1 MPTTKTNSTPPLART
16 ATDTTSGMMTLV
28 VAPIGRDNE
37 LICDLLSRTFID
49 CEAFPDVPRAID
61 RLDSAGVL
69 LIAEEAL
76 TEEIVQQLR
85 HVFGQ
90 QPPWSDLPLIL
101 LTKTG
106 EVTLESQ
113 RRRAL
118 REPLG
123 NVLLLERP
131 IRPETLISSVRSAL
145 RARARQ
151 YQIRNQVEQYRRA
164 EEALRK
170 SEKLAVAGR
179 LAASVAHEINNPLE
193 AVTNLLY
200 LMRITTTDP
209 NTEKYA
215 ALAEQELSRVTEIA
229 KQTLQFYREP
239 ATSAPAHVSEVL
251 ESVLQFYGP
260 RFAARNVV
268 VQKDLRRGGPVT
280 AGAGEL
286 RQLFANLIGNALDA
300 MRGGGKLWVRTRPGR
315 QYVNGGDRMGVR
327 ISVADTGTGIVPHL
341 RQKIF
346 EPFVTTK
353 GDTGTGLGLWVTSE
367 IVQKHAGSIRLRSRV
382 HPQNSGT
389 VFHVF
394 LPRAADAGAQQ
405 KVDQSMA
412 S

>member
-1 MPTTKTNSTPPLART
+1 MSTIRPNS
-16 ATDTTSGMMTLV
+16 ATGLSAVNEPASGMVTLV
-28 VAPIGRDNE
+28 VAPVGRDNK
-37 LICDLLSRTFID
+37 LICELLNRISME
-49 CEAFPDVPRAID
+49 CAAFSNVFDALASLP
-61 RLDSAGVL
+61 SAGVL

-76 TEEIVQQLR
+76 TEPTVRELSKALD
-85 HVFGQ
+85 Q
-90 QPPWSDLPLIL
+90 QPPWSDLPLVL
-101 LTKTG
+101 LTTTG
-106 EVTLESQ
+106 EVTRESQ

-151 YQIRNQVEQYRRA
+151 YQIRDQVEQYRRA
-164 EEALRK
+164 EEAMRK

-200 LMRITTTDP
+200 LMRTTTTDP

-260 RFAARNVV
+260 RFTARNVV
-268 VQKDLRRGGPVT
+268 VRKDLRRGGPVT

-300 MRGGGKLWVRTRPGR
+300 MRGGGKLWVRTRPGH
-315 QYVNGGDRMGVR
+315 QHVNGGDRMGVR
-327 ISVADTGTGIVPHL
+327 ISVADTGTGIVPHM
-341 RQKIF
+341 RQKVF

-405 KVDQSMA
+405 KVDQSVA